1 MRSSLRSAKAVRV
14 LLVLV
19 LAVGFGA
26 VLVRMHGFELQ
37 VRSLSVAQQAAGIV
51 FELRNIFGDHVAGA
65 EIVVGGR
72 HKKTTDE
79 FGVASFSGLS
89 AGDVDVLISAPGYR
103 DVSLPMFLGP
113 GKNLVVFRNE
123 TGLIPSGFAV
133 DFHVYWNT
141 VSGGMTKAMAEIS
154 LYNGT
159 DMPVFVTECDIVY
172 PGEAS
177 VFRLLGSEEAFVDF
191 GVIPSAVDIVSHPET
206 ALRVVSGQV
215 VHANPVA
222 MPGIPK
228 DGEMYTLRL
237 VSTHDLST
245 PRDRRDV
252 TTLVD
257 EMDYDGDWDPHVP

>member
-89 AGDVDVLISAPGYR
+89 A
-103 DVSLPMFLGP
+103 
-113 GKNLVVFRNE
+113 
-123 TGLIPSGFAV
+123 
-133 DFHVYWNT
+133 
-141 VSGGMTKAMAEIS
+141 
-154 LYNGT
+154 
-159 DMPVFVTECDIVY
+159 
-172 PGEAS
+172 
-177 VFRLLGSEEAFVDF
+177 
-191 GVIPSAVDIVSHPET
+191 
-206 ALRVVSGQV
+206 
-215 VHANPVA
+215 
-222 MPGIPK
+222 
-228 DGEMYTLRL
+228 EMWM
-237 VSTHDLST
+237 S
-245 PRDRRDV
+245 
-252 TTLVD
+252 
-257 EMDYDGDWDPHVP
+257 